1 MRYCS
6 TAAVYDGGGAG
17 RGTTRARESR
27 STPPSSVTG
36 SIVTPAPP
44 FRPCRSKSGIYYGRS
59 RDRIRH
65 PRPLRVR
72 PRRNRSRSGGR
83 RRTVA
88 PSRSRGDSTCP
99 RGNRLR
105 PPRYRLHQTRPR
117 RRHPWSRAARRG
129 EDTAHGRLRH
139 RRSRQVVHR
148 GTRRR
153 RHRTG
158 PHTVVDSPRRQRRRH
173 QRRRRG
179 GDRPVGV
186 PRGQPG
192 RRGRPPGGTGPPF
205 PRGDHHLEA
214 RCDEQPRRTPH
225 ERAPGARRRG
235 GARIAITCRTHR
247 FATGPA
253 PRIMSGGTLPGPDPP
268 RGQVRRTPPPAQKPA
283 PETPGIDH
291 PNPGV
296 KSCDT
301 KLHSLRG
308 SYSTPWKAG
317 WSAGASP
324 KFRSTPA
331 QPRHG
336 PPRRPWWWDSD
347 TTSTKNAST

>member
-1 MRYCS
+1 MPEGQQTT
-6 TAAVYDGGGAG
+6 TAPGIDY
-17 RGTTRARESR
+17 TRLGLGDDI
-27 STPPSSVTG
+27 PGLV
-36 SIVTPAPP
+36 
-44 FRPCRSKSGIYYGRS
+44 
-59 RDRIRH
+59 
-65 PRPLRVR
+65 PLV
-72 PRRNRSRSGGR
+72 GVK
-83 RRTVA
+83 T
-88 PSRSRGDSTCP
+88 
-99 RGNRLR
+99 
-105 PPRYRLHQTRPR
+105 
-117 RRHPWSRAARRG
+117 
-129 EDTAHGRLRH
+129 
-139 RRSRQVVHR
+139 
-148 GTRRR
+148 
-153 RHRTG
+153 
-158 PHTVVDSPRRQRRRH
+158 PHTVGFGIDALGKWCIEAHAADGTAPDPTQWWTAHVDSE
-173 QRRRRG
+173 
-179 GDRPVGV
+179 DDISDEDEAVIDLSAYPVDNPAGAV
-186 PRGQPG
+186 ALQEELG
-192 RRGRPPGGTGPPF
+192 RRFPEATIIWKPGVMNS
-205 PRGDHHLEA
+205 L
-214 RCDEQPRRTPH
+214 DEHRTSAH
-225 ERAPGARRRG
+225 RALAAAAA
-235 GARIAITCRTHR
+235 ARIAITCRTHR